1 MSITRFTSVLA
12 ALVTAVTLA
21 PHVQAELFKPF
32 AFPPVESDFQ
42 FFAPADVDTYG
53 GGPQQKTGWF
63 ADYDRVYI
71 NVSRPNDSYWESSKM
86 GDFTWGNRFD
96 IGYVDD
102 EQKGWLFTGWHIDGP
117 NQSDVVITERMNR
130 YNDEEG
136 QGGDDDDDDDDSS
149 GDTVLYPRR
158 DDNNFYTGARDYL
171 VTNSINVADLSGAE
185 INRTWQLDQLHH
197 GAFLTPFVGLRYAKF
212 KDYYRR
218 ETYSRW
224 DEDGFPTPIYPPIGV
239 DALLAT
245 TEALQSLQASVVN
258 DMVGG
263 QLGVHWSRDY
273 RRWNFSGDFKAF
285 ALENFQ
291 NWQQITKT
299 EVTIYGGG
307 LPVDGTQPDTVLMME
322 SNGGNDHTAEF
333 VFGME
338 LRFDAAYRLT
348 RDISLRCGAEFM
360 DFGQGI
366 GRGLDVAD
374 NNQDLIMYGFTM
386 GVTWNR

>member
-12 ALVTAVTLA
+12 ALVTAVALA

-53 GGPQQKTGWF
+53 GGPAPKTGWF

-71 NVSRPNDSYWESSKM
+71 NVQRPEDAYTHSDKM
-86 GDFTWGNRFD
+86 GDFTWGNRFE

-117 NQSDVVITERMNR
+117 NEDNVVITERINR
-130 YNDEEG
+130 YMS
-136 QGGDDDDDDDDSS
+136 GDDDDNDQS
-149 GDTVLYPRR
+149 TIHPAR
-158 DDNNFYTGARDYL
+158 DRNLRLTNERDYL
-171 VTNSINVADLSGAE
+171 VTNSINTADLVGAE
-185 INRTWQLDQLHH
+185 INRTWQLDQLHY
-197 GAFLTPFVGLRYAKF
+197 GTYLTPFVGLRYVKF

-218 ETYSRW
+218 ETYTRY
-224 DEDGFPTPIYPPIGV
+224 DEDGFILPPLPV
-239 DALLAT
+239 VPVNALTATTEELDALLGT
-245 TEALQSLQASVVN
+245 VQN
-258 DMVGG
+258 DMLGG
-263 QLGVHWSRDY
+263 QIGLHYSKDY
-273 RRWNFSGDFKAF
+273 RRWNFSGDVKAF

-291 NWQQITKT
+291 NWRQHTESEIT
-299 EVTIYGGG
+299 IFGGT
-307 LPVDGTQPDTVLMME
+307 LPQSDTQPDTVLMAE
-322 SNGGNDHTAEF
+322 RGASAAHFAEF

-348 RDISLRCGAEFM
+348 RDISLRTGAEVM
-360 DFGQGI
+360 DFGRGI
-366 GRGLDVAD
+366 GRGIDRSDTSQAV
-374 NNQDLIMYGFTM
+374 IMYGFTM